1 MDNESK
7 ILKLSVAGTLFFAV
21 LGVSWGW
28 LIKSEMILFDGLY
41 SFIGVLLSSAS
52 LAVCR
57 IIKERDNKDFY
68 FGKYIFEPLVI
79 CFNSL
84 ILIIM
89 CLVSM
94 YNSVITLLSGG
105 NIVNVSSAIM
115 YSVVSTVGCGL
126 IYALIKKR
134 NSKEQSELIKSET
147 VQWFMDFLLSS
158 SILIAFLFVEV
169 ISLTKYSF
177 LIGYIDPLMVLIVS
191 LFCIKNPIN
200 RFVTNCKEVLG
211 IKKPDNIYLQVESIV
226 SEIKKDYGF
235 VHAMTKVM
243 KIGRSVRIEV
253 NFVNDG
259 DIKDISLEE
268 MNDIKKDLYDK
279 IDTGKFFKDLELTFV
294 MGKDIYIEITA

>member
-1 MDNESK
+1 
-7 ILKLSVAGTLFFAV
+7 
-21 LGVSWGW
+21 
-28 LIKSEMILFDGLY
+28 MILFDGLY

-57 IIKERDNKDFY
+57 IIKEKDNKDFY

-89 CLVSM
+89 CLISM
-94 YNSVITLLSGG
+94 YNSIITLLNGG
-105 NIVNVSSAIM
+105 NIVDVGSAIM
-115 YSVVSTVGCGL
+115 YSIVSTVGCGV
-126 IYALIKKR
+126 IYVLIKRK

-147 VQWFMDFLLSS
+147 VQWFMDFLLSG
-158 SILIAFLFVEV
+158 SILIAFLFVKFL
-169 ISLTKYSF
+169 SLTKYSY
-177 LIGYIDPLMVLIVS
+177 LIGYVDPLMVLVVS
-191 LFCIKNPIN
+191 LFCIKNPIS
-200 RFVTNCKEVLG
+200 RFIANYKEVLG
-211 IKKPDNIYLQVESIV
+211 IKKPEKIYLQVENIV
-226 SEIKKDYGF
+226 REIKKDYGF

-243 KIGRSVRIEV
+243 KRGRSIRIEV